1 MKAMLRMSY
10 FVGTIVQHSIRI
22 ITDCIESIMNLSSIK
37 QNVGHA
43 QNVILCGYNSAA

>member
-22 ITDCIESIMNLSSIK
+22 TIDCIESILNLISIEH
-37 QNVGHA
+37 NEGHA
-43 QNVILCGYNSAA
+43 QNVIFCGYNSAA